1 MTEKE
6 SVEETLIRITKISN
20 LSTYDISFQYK
31 DNNGNWL
38 SCAIAK
44 KQSQDCEI
52 LCSAYY
58 VKWTSDSGSE
68 KKLDLWT
75 IDQTKKLWR
84 DNHPE
89 RVDVEETKAEQ
100 ADSKPET
107 TSKEKPKKTASETN
121 LKRFISTEDG
131 IRIFAKAWLNEKKW
145 CSYYSDTA
153 MRADSVEV
161 YSMIDSLK
169 ATPSKETIERAK
181 ALLEMKR
188 LELKH
193 ERMVI
198 SENVQRYYI
207 DEYKRNPLEHPQEV
221 KNGILKILEERIETR
236 EEDLMRLESLI
247 SGVREKKG
255 ILNDEYLIAGGVVI
269 LLIILILV
277 FALAGRKKKT
287 KSNALE
293 SSSKVE
299 NGSADSGLVVVR
311 KTTNAVLK
319 TQNID
324 DVIGNDSYLKIDCNE
339 FSADSAVS
347 TMYLKNSCIIDIYNL
362 YAEDLR
368 NHENPKE
375 DGCMV
380 IGRWIF
386 DKTTQKYIVT
396 LEEIVRLGD
405 DAVFK
410 EYELNF
416 GGKVKVKLAER
427 LRKLRRETE
436 LQYDLTC
443 WIHSHPGLGVF
454 FSNSDSNVQMQLKHP
469 THPLFLTALVVDIL
483 TPEQETGIFT
493 FKQEGS
499 INSKNDLKKMYSL
512 ETLYKWAVDSEKFG
526 FKKEDYFDI
535 LSESPEHGA
544 ECSAIYLNNSSI
556 IDISM
561 LVTHD
566 GNGVVGWV
574 QGYPIMRNCNKEL
587 VVKGIATSKSS
598 NESELIGCLMMGT
611 HCSIPTIRKTIAD
624 HIDSLS
630 FVMFYS
636 TSDEKITVIPIIDHQ
651 LCLDENYYGI
661 ETLEKL
667 KIWTRRRR

>member
-6 SVEETLIRITKISN
+6 SVEETLIKITKISN

-38 SCAIAK
+38 SCSIAK

-75 IDQTKKLWR
+75 IDQTKKLWKAE
-84 DNHPE
+84 HPE
-89 RVDVEETKAEQ
+89 SVVEETDADQAET
-100 ADSKPET
+100 KPEVI
-107 TSKEKPKKTASETN
+107 SKSIPKKTASETN
-121 LKRFISTEDG
+121 SKRFISTEDG
-131 IRIFAKAWLNEKKW
+131 IRIFVRAWMNGKKW
-145 CSYYSDTA
+145 CSYYSDA
-153 MRADSVEV
+153 AIKADSVEV

-169 ATPSKETIERAK
+169 ATPSKETMERAK

-193 ERMVI
+193 ERMVK
-198 SENVQRYYI
+198 SENVQHYYI
-207 DEYKRNPLEHPQEV
+207 DEYKRNPLENPQEV
-221 KNGILKILEERIETR
+221 KDGILKILEQRIETR
-236 EEDLMRLESLI
+236 EEGLMRLEGLL
-247 SGVREKKG
+247 SGVHEKQG
-255 ILNDEYLIAGGVVI
+255 ILKEEYIIAGGVVI

-277 FALAGRKKKT
+277 FSLAGRKKKA
-287 KSNALE
+287 NE
-293 SSSKVE
+293 SAVESLAKVD
-299 NGSADSGLVVVR
+299 NGSVDPGLVVVR

-324 DVIGNDSYLKIDCNE
+324 DVISNDSYLKIDCNE

-347 TMYLKNSCIIDIYNL
+347 TMYLKNSCIIDVYNL

-386 DKTTQKYIVT
+386 DKTTQKYVVT

-427 LRKLRRETE
+427 LRKLRRDKE

-469 THPLFLTALVVDIL
+469 THPLFLTALVIDIL

-493 FKQEGS
+493 FKQDGS

-512 ETLYKWAVDSEKFG
+512 ETLYKWAVESERFG
-526 FKKEDYFDI
+526 FKKEDHYDI
-535 LSESPEHGA
+535 LSESSEHGA

-561 LVTHD
+561 LVAHD

-574 QGYPIMRNCNKEL
+574 QGYPIVRNCNKEL
-587 VVKGIATSKSS
+587 VVKGITTSKSG
-598 NESELIGCLMMGT
+598 NDSELIGCLMMGT
-611 HCSIPTIRKTIAD
+611 HCSIPTIRKTIAE
-624 HIDSLS
+624 HIDSLR

-636 TSDEKITVIPIIDHQ
+636 TSNEKITVIPVNDLQ

-667 KIWTRRRR
+667 KIWTRRKR